1 MSEINANFVV
11 NQVQT
16 GIVVSQNEIT
26 FTPEPIQLRLQV
38 GTNKIGTPDG
48 PNTSVQFNDAGNLN
62 GTAGLTFN
70 KTSNVLNIGGGSGGN
85 LTGANVI
92 TANLF
97 TGVLTT
103 AAQPNVTS
111 LGTLTSLTYAN
122 NSSVDG
128 IAVSGGSN
136 TGAHVSNFT
145 NNLGGDTG
153 VQFTIYGNSYPSGSL
168 FTVGANGSALSA
180 NTNAPFG
187 IGTRSAQPLVLGT
200 GATEKVRVTPGGNV
214 GVNTTI
220 TRGNISIGRDTT
232 SSTESHILHFGYT
245 PADFYGFRI
254 RNTNNPAVDA
264 AGNLFIQRGTV
275 SSWDDVISITNI
287 GTVTIAAPAS
297 GNALTVSGATV
308 STSVI
313 TANITT
319 GANTTPGTITGNWTL
334 TAGSQLQATYADLAE
349 YYVADAY
356 YIPGMVLEFGGD
368 KEVTLAKDN
377 SRRVAGVVSTKPA
390 YVMNSTCEGKYP
402 VILALQGR
410 VPCRVKGP
418 VKKGDMMVSAG
429 DGYARAEENPQV
441 GSVIGKAIKDFNG
454 VEGTIEVAVGRL

>member
-1 MSEINANFVV
+1 VIA
-11 NQVQT
+11 T
-16 GIVVSQNEIT
+16 T
-26 FTPEPIQLRLQV
+26 
-38 GTNKIGTPDG
+38 
-48 PNTSVQFNDAGNLN
+48 
-62 GTAGLTFN
+62 
-70 KTSNVLNIGGGSGGN
+70 
-85 LTGANVI
+85 ANVAQ
-92 TANLF
+92 TVSN
-97 TGVLTT
+97 

-122 NSSVDG
+122 NTSVNG
-128 IAVSGGSN
+128 ISVSGGSN

-153 VQFTIYGNSYPSGSL
+153 VQFTIYGNSYASGSL
-168 FTVGANGSALSA
+168 FTVGANGSAMSA

-220 TRGNISIGRDTT
+220 ARGNISIGRDTT
-232 SSTESHILHFGYT
+232 SSEESHILHFGYT

-254 RNTNNPAVDA
+254 RNTNNPALEA
-264 AGNLFIQRGTV
+264 SGNLFVQRGTV
-275 SSWDDVISITNI
+275 SSFADVITINNV

-356 YIPGMVLEFGGD
+356 YTSGTVVDFGGD
-368 KEVTLAKDN
+368 KEVTLAEDN
-377 SRRVAGVVSTKPA
+377 SRRVAGVVSTNPA
-390 YVMNSTCEGKYP
+390 YVMNSTCEGRYL

-410 VPCRVKGP
+410 VPCRVKG
-418 VKKGDMMVSAG
+418 KIAKGDMLVSAG
-429 DGYARAEENPQV
+429 EGYARAESNPAV
-441 GSVIGKAIKDFNG
+441 GTVIGKAIQNFD
-454 VEGTIEVAVGRL
+454 GTTGIIEVAVGRF

>member
-48 PNTSVQFNDAGNLN
+48 PNTSVQFNDAGDLN
-62 GTAGLTFN
+62 GTANLTFN
-70 KTSNVLNIGGGSGGN
+70 KNTNNLQIGNGTGGN
-85 LTGANVI
+85 LSGANVI

-111 LGTLTSLTYAN
+111 LGTLISLTYAN

-128 IAVSGGSN
+128 ISVSGGSN

-153 VQFTIYGNSYPSGSL
+153 VQFTIYGNSYASGSL
-168 FTVGANGSALSA
+168 FTVGANGSAMSA

-220 TRGNISIGRDTT
+220 ARGNISIGRDST
-232 SSTESHILHFGYT
+232 SSEESHILHFGYT

-254 RNTNNPAVDA
+254 RNTNNPALEA
-264 AGNLFIQRGTV
+264 SGNLFVQRGTV
-275 SSWDDVISITNI
+275 SSFADVITINNV

-356 YIPGMVLEFGGD
+356 YTSGTVVDFGGD
-368 KEVTLAKDN
+368 KEVTLAEDN
-377 SRRVAGVVSTKPA
+377 SRRVAGVVSTNPA
-390 YVMNSTCEGKYP
+390 YVMNSTCEGRYL

-410 VPCRVKGP
+410 VPCRVKG
-418 VKKGDMMVSAG
+418 KIAKGDMLVSAG
-429 DGYARAEENPQV
+429 EGYARAESNPAV
-441 GSVIGKAIKDFNG
+441 GTVIGKAIQNFD
-454 VEGTIEVAVGRL
+454 GTTGIIEVAVGRF

>member
-48 PNTSVQFNDAGNLN
+48 PNTSVQFNDAGDLN
-62 GTAGLTFN
+62 GTANLTFN
-70 KTSNVLNIGGGSGGN
+70 KNTNNLQIGNGTGGN
-85 LTGANVI
+85 LSGANVI

-111 LGTLTSLTYAN
+111 LGTLISLTYAN

-128 IAVSGGSN
+128 ISVSGGSN

-153 VQFTIYGNSYPSGSL
+153 VQFTIYGNSYASGSL
-168 FTVGANGSALSA
+168 FTVGANGSAMSA

-187 IGTRSAQPLVLGT
+187 IGTRSAQPLILGT
-200 GATEKVRVTPGGNV
+200 GAAEKVRVTPGGNV

-220 TRGNISIGRDTT
+220 ARGNISIGRD
-232 SSTESHILHFGYT
+232 STNSEESHILHFGYT

-254 RNTNNPAVDA
+254 RNTNNPALEA
-264 AGNLFIQRGTV
+264 SGNLFVQRGTV
-275 SSWDDVISITNI
+275 SSFADVITINNV

-297 GNALTVSGATV
+297 GNALTVIGNVVANGLASPTAASAATD
-308 STSVI
+308 
-313 TANITT
+313 TT
-319 GANTTPGTITGNWTL
+319 ISHKFPIVLNGVT
-334 TAGSQLQATYADLAE
+334 
-349 YYVADAY
+349 Y
-356 YIPGMVLEFGGD
+356 YI
-368 KEVTLAKDN
+368 
-377 SRRVAGVVSTKPA
+377 
-390 YVMNSTCEGKYP
+390 
-402 VILALQGR
+402 ALTT
-410 VPCRVKGP
+410 
-418 VKKGDMMVSAG
+418 
-429 DGYARAEENPQV
+429 NP
-441 GSVIGKAIKDFNG
+441 
-454 VEGTIEVAVGRL
+454 